1 MAWRVAEPGTEIAQG
16 GQTMAL
22 WEDFGMGPGDNKL
35 AAGDVLIDLD
45 QVLGWSWK
53 REWLVVDFGGEE
65 GGTAMAFKGATAAAI
80 EAALER
86 LHPDDDE
93 GIAT

>member
-1 MAWRVAEPGTEIAQG
+1 MV
-16 GQTMAL
+16 L
-22 WEDFGMGPGDNKL
+22 WEDLGMGSGDNKL
-35 AAGDVLIDLD
+35 VAGDVLINLD

-53 REWLVVDFGGEE
+53 RAWLVVDFGGEE
-65 GGTAMAFKGATAAAI
+65 GGTVMAFKGETAVAI

-86 LHPDDDE
+86 LYPDDDE